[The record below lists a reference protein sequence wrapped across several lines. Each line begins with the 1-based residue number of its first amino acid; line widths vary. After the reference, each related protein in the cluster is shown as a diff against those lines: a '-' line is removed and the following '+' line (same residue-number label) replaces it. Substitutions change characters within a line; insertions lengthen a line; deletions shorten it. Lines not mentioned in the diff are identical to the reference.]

1 MKKATNLI
9 SFLILMMVLVGC
21 SKETVHIDFP
31 FEVGDVEN
39 IEMYHYAGAPVSAEK
54 KIVVAKTD
62 ITDLYHMFE
71 NLSLTDKQVEEITGA
86 DVTSFRFNLSDGTN
100 YELVYVCNGVKNGK
114 LKSPTGNFEYFT
126 SSDIGAYWSNIDLEA
141 VTVSKLASKLKSTLE
156 YRDIITDSGH
166 YAALVRLG
174 DKAIAM
180 STDGVG
186 SKILIA
192 EMMNKYNTVG
202 IDCIAMVVNDIL
214 CVGAEPIALVDYLAV
229 EQPDPERAEEIAE
242 GLVTGAKESR
252 ISIIGGE
259 TASLPGI
266 IKDFDLAGTGIGFV
280 DVDKI
285 ITGEDIEAGDVLIGI
300 ESNGIHSNGYSLARK
315 ALFDDGGFSI
325 DDKMPNCDTTIGE
338 ELIRPTELYV
348 KPIVALF
355 KEEYEIHGL
364 AHITGGGFT
373 NLRRLKKGVGYNIY
387 DLPEAPEIFKLI
399 YQQNV
404 PLEEMYKVFN
414 MGVGFVVITSENEA
428 EKIMKTLKEYCNCQI
443 IGKVTDD
450 EKITVKTFEGSEVT
464 Y

>member
-1 MKKATNLI
+1 
-9 SFLILMMVLVGC
+9 MVTY
-21 SKETVHIDFP
+21 SE
-31 FEVGDVEN
+31 
-39 IEMYHYAGAPVSAEK
+39 S
-54 KIVVAKTD
+54 
-62 ITDLYHMFE
+62 
-71 NLSLTDKQVEEITGA
+71 
-86 DVTSFRFNLSDGTN
+86 
-100 YELVYVCNGVKNGK
+100 GV
-114 LKSPTGNFEYFT
+114 
-126 SSDIGAYWSNIDLEA
+126 DIDLEA
-141 VTVSKLASKLKSTLE
+141 ITVSKLASKLKSTLE

-192 EMMNKYNTVG
+192 EMMNKYDTVG
-202 IDCIAMVVNDIL
+202 IDCIAMVVHDIL

-229 EQPDPERAEEIAE
+229 EQPDTERAEEIAE

-259 TASLPGI
+259 TASLP
-266 IKDFDLAGTGIGFV
+266 GTGIGFV

-315 ALFDDGGFSI
+315 ALFDDAGFSI

-355 KEEYEIHGL
+355 KEEYDIHG
-364 AHITGGGFT
+364 
-373 NLRRLKKGVGYNIY
+373 
-387 DLPEAPEIFKLI
+387 
-399 YQQNV
+399 YQ
-404 PLEEMYKVFN
+404 
-414 MGVGFVVITSENEA
+414 
-428 EKIMKTLKEYCNCQI
+428 
-443 IGKVTDD
+443 
-450 EKITVKTFEGSEVT
+450 
-464 Y
+464 

>member
-1 MKKATNLI
+1 
-9 SFLILMMVLVGC
+9 MVTY
-21 SKETVHIDFP
+21 SE
-31 FEVGDVEN
+31 
-39 IEMYHYAGAPVSAEK
+39 S
-54 KIVVAKTD
+54 
-62 ITDLYHMFE
+62 
-71 NLSLTDKQVEEITGA
+71 
-86 DVTSFRFNLSDGTN
+86 
-100 YELVYVCNGVKNGK
+100 GV
-114 LKSPTGNFEYFT
+114 
-126 SSDIGAYWSNIDLEA
+126 DIDLEA
-141 VTVSKLASKLKSTLE
+141 ITVSKLASKLKSTLE

-192 EMMNKYNTVG
+192 EMMNKYDTVG

-229 EQPDPERAEEIAE
+229 EKPDPDRAEKIAE
-242 GLVTGAKESR
+242 GLVKGANESN
-252 ISIIGGE
+252 IAIIGGE

-266 IKDFDLAGTGIGFV
+266 IKDFDLAGTGIGY
-280 DVDKI
+280 VDKDRI
-285 ITGEDIEAGDVLIGI
+285 ITGSEIEEGDILIGLR
-300 ESNGIHSNGYSLARK
+300 SSGIHSNGYSLARK
-315 ALFDDGGFSI
+315 AIFEKAGLKI
-325 DDKMPNCDTTIGE
+325 DDALPTNPNITVGE
-338 ELIRPTELYV
+338 ELLKPTKLYV
-348 KPIVALF
+348 KPIVNILKKNF
-355 KEEYEIHGL
+355 NIKGL

-373 NLRRLKKGVGYNIY
+373 NLRRLKKGVGYDIY

-414 MGVGFVVITSENEA
+414 MGIGFVVITNENEA
-428 EKIMKTLKEYCNCQI
+428 EKIMETLKDYCNCQI